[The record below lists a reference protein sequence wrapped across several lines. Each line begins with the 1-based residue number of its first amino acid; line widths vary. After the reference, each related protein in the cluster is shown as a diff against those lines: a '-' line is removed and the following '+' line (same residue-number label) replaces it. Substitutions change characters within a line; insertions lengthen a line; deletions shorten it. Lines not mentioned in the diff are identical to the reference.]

1 MVNEINLLRSYP
13 KAKRNII
20 HRHQAQE
27 ENRAIA
33 REFGEAFFDGERDQG
48 YGGYRYDGRWVP
60 IARDFVDHWS
70 LKPGDRVLDIGCAK
84 GFLVKD
90 MMGVCPGLEVF
101 GLDISDYA
109 VTHCEA
115 EVVGRLHV
123 GSCDRLPFP
132 DDSFDAAIS
141 INTVHNL
148 DHGGCVRALREMKR
162 VSPRNNYVQ
171 IDSYRTPQEKQN
183 MEDWVLTAVTTHDPE
198 GWRALFAEAG
208 YDGDYYW
215 TITE

>member
-1 MVNEINLLRSYP
+1 MAELNLLRQYP
-13 KAKRNII
+13 QAKRNIT
-20 HRHQAQE
+20 HRHHVQE
-27 ENRAIA
+27 KNRAIA
-33 REFGEAFFDGERDQG
+33 RQFGKAFFDGGRDQG

-60 IARDFVDHWS
+60 VAQDFVEHWN
-70 LKPGDRVLDIGCAK
+70 LKPGHRVLDIGCAK

-90 MMGVCPGLEVF
+90 LMGVCPGLEVF

-109 VTHCEA
+109 VIHCEP

-148 DHGGCVRALREMKR
+148 DHEGCVRALQEMKR

-183 MEDWVLTAVTTHDPE
+183 MEDWVLTALTTYDPE

>member
-1 MVNEINLLRSYP
+1 M
-13 KAKRNII
+13 
-20 HRHQAQE
+20 QE

-48 YGGYRYDGRWVP
+48 YGGYGYDGRWVP
-60 IARDFVDHWS
+60 IAKDLVEHWN
-70 LKPGDRVLDIGCAK
+70 LKPGDRVLDIGAAK

-90 MMGVCPGLEVF
+90 LMGVCPGLEAF
-101 GLDISDYA
+101 GIDISDYA
-109 VTHCEA
+109 VTHCEP

-148 DHGGCVRALREMKR
+148 DHEGCVRALREMKR

-183 MEDWVLTAVTTHDPE
+183 MEDWVLTAITTHDPE

>member
-1 MVNEINLLRSYP
+1 MAELNLLRQYP
-13 KAKRNII
+13 QAKRNIT
-20 HRHQAQE
+20 HRHHVQE
-27 ENRAIA
+27 KNRAIA
-33 REFGEAFFDGERDQG
+33 RQFGKAFFDGGRDQG

-60 IARDFVDHWS
+60 VAQDFVEHWN
-70 LKPGDRVLDIGCAK
+70 LKPGHRVLDIGCAK

-90 MMGVCPGLEVF
+90 LMGVCPGLEVF

-109 VTHCEA
+109 VIHCEP

-148 DHGGCVRALREMKR
+148 DHEGCVRALQEMKR

-183 MEDWVLTAVTTHDPE
+183 MENWVLTALTTYDPE

>member
-1 MVNEINLLRSYP
+1 MAELNLLSSYP
-13 KAKRNII
+13 KAKRNIS
-20 HRHQAQE
+20 HRHQVQE
-27 ENRAIA
+27 ENRTIA
-33 REFGEAFFDGERDQG
+33 KQFGEAFFDGERDQG

-60 IARDFVDHWS
+60 VARNFVDHWG
-70 LKPGDRVLDIGCAK
+70 LKSGDRVLDIGCAK

-90 MMGVCPGLEVF
+90 LMGVCQGLEVF
-101 GLDISDYA
+101 GIDISDYA
-109 VTHCEA
+109 VAHCEA

-123 GSCDRLPFP
+123 RSCDRLPFP
-132 DDSFDAAIS
+132 DNSFDAAIS
-141 INTVHNL
+141 INTIHNL
-148 DHGGCVRALREMKR
+148 DHEGCVRALREMKR

-183 MEDWVLTAVTTHDPE
+183 MKDWVLTAVTTHDPE

>member
-1 MVNEINLLRSYP
+1 MAELNLLRECP
-13 KAKRNII
+13 KAKRNIAR
-20 HRHQAQE
+20 RHQAQE
-27 ENRAIA
+27 DNRAIA
-33 REFGEAFFDGERDQG
+33 RQFGEAFFDGERDQG

-60 IARDFVDHWS
+60 VAQDFVAHWD

-90 MMGVCPGLEVF
+90 LRSVCPGQEAF
-101 GLDISDYA
+101 GIDISEYA
-109 VTHCEA
+109 VSHCEA
-115 EVVGRLHV
+115 EVAGRLHV

-141 INTVHNL
+141 INTIHNV
-148 DHGGCVRALREMKR
+148 DHERCVRALREMKR
-162 VSPRNNYVQ
+162 VSLRNNYVQ
-171 IDSYRTPQEKQN
+171 IDSYRTPQEKLN
-183 MEDWVLTAVTTHDPE
+183 MEDWVLTAITIHDPE

-208 YDGDYYW
+208 YDSDYYW

>member
-1 MVNEINLLRSYP
+1 MAELNLLSSYP
-13 KAKRNII
+13 KAKRNIS
-20 HRHQAQE
+20 HRHQVQE
-27 ENRAIA
+27 ENRTIA
-33 REFGEAFFDGERDQG
+33 KQFGEAFFDGERDQG

-60 IARDFVDHWS
+60 VARNFVDHWG
-70 LKPGDRVLDIGCAK
+70 LKSGDRVLDIGCAK

-90 MMGVCPGLEVF
+90 LMGVCQGLEVF
-101 GLDISDYA
+101 GIDISDYA
-109 VTHCEA
+109 VAHCEA
-115 EVVGRLHV
+115 EVVGCLHV

-132 DDSFDAAIS
+132 DNSFDAAIS
-141 INTVHNL
+141 INTIHNL
-148 DHGGCVRALREMKR
+148 NHEGCVRALREMKR

-183 MEDWVLTAVTTHDPE
+183 MEDWVLTAITTHDPE